1 MTVKPGV
8 EDSVRAIR
16 GGSNTHYNAGLGFDA
31 GGFKRSHD
39 SAEGKW
45 YAVEEMMIPIVGAL
59 EYDMG

>member
-1 MTVKPGV
+1 M
-8 EDSVRAIR
+8 RAIR

-45 YAVEEMMIPIVGAL
+45 YAVGEMMIPIVGAL